1 MLWNCYFKNLPEAT
15 FCFAIAHAKQV
26 DPTMQEGYK
35 MLKKIKNR
43 LRPFDLGSSYARFNS
58 NRIFPHSK

>member
-15 FCFAIAHAKQV
+15 FCFDIAHAKQV

-35 MLKKIKNR
+35 MLKKFKNR
-43 LRPFDLGSSYARFNS
+43 LRQIHLVN
-58 NRIFPHSK
+58 